1 MIVKWKN
8 KNYFFFLDYLK
19 LFPGLTCLGG
29 VEGAS
34 ESEYREFRFLSS
46 PPTNNQLI
54 NQPNINPSLTQ
65 CIHISICRSIN
76 QSNNESIKQ
85 SINLS
90 ISQSIYQSNNHSQNQ
105 SIHLSINQYIWAPS
119 LVTHLVSY
127 RGSMECT

>member
-1 MIVKWKN
+1 MNVKWKN